1 MTEKTEAT
9 FQVNPYNDPILVKIV
24 GRACFSNSA
33 PLKSFFRQM
42 AGQGKR
48 HFIVDFD
55 RCSSMDSTFLGI
67 LAGTAMEL
75 RRAQPHG
82 RLILARL
89 GSRNLELVRNL
100 GLHRIL
106 VVDDSAE
113 SLSIDEAGEVLE
125 GEAAAERSE
134 VENARLV
141 LQAHEDLVQVDESN
155 RTKFQDVISFLRNQI
170 DDTPSA
176 ES

>member
-1 MTEKTEAT
+1 MSDKMEAT
-9 FQVNPYNDPILVKIV
+9 FQVNAYNDPILVKIV

-55 RCSSMDSTFLGI
+55 RCGSMDSTFLGI
-67 LAGTAMEL
+67 LAGAAMEL
-75 RRAQPHG
+75 RRMEPSG

-89 GSRNLELVRNL
+89 GARNLELVRNL

-106 VVDDSAE
+106 VVDDGVETA
-113 SLSIDEAGEVLE
+113 DLE
-125 GEAAAERSE
+125 EGGEALTGDAVADRSE

-141 LQAHEDLVQVDESN
+141 LQAHEDLVLVDESN
-155 RTKFQDVISFLRNQI
+155 RTKFQDVIAFLRNQI
-170 DDTPSA
+170 DDAPTS
-176 ES
+176 

>member
-75 RRAQPHG
+75 RRTSPPG
-82 RLILARL
+82 RLILSRL
-89 GSRNLELVRNL
+89 GARNLELVRNL

-106 VVDDSAE
+106 AVDDGVETATLE
-113 SLSIDEAGEVLE
+113 EGGQALE
-125 GEAAAERSE
+125 GDAAADRSE
-134 VENARLV
+134 IENARLV
-141 LQAHEDLVQVDESN
+141 LQAHEDLVMVDESN

-170 DDTPSA
+170 DDSQK
-176 ES
+176 SQ